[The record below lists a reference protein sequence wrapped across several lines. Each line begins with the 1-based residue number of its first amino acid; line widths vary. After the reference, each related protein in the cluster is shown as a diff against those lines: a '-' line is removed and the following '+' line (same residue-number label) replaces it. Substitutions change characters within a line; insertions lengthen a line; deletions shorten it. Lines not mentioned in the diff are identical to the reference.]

1 MQKKKVIGAGVGVV
15 VVIAAILGGVALH
28 KDGESAET
36 VAETTA
42 PTVEVTTP
50 IVEEDSTNLTEEE
63 PKTEEVEPQ
72 TEEDAPKEEMV
83 ENTADTELETDV
95 LQEEGAQGKA
105 EQDTAEMSEDEGVE
119 VIDAYMYTT
128 ADLNMRKEGTT
139 ESEVIGVI
147 PYGIQ
152 IHVTARTVDNWYRTE
167 RGEIGYVSGKY
178 LSEEEPVKQT
188 AQATGETTVTG
199 NGGGSDTSRSYGPN
213 KNLTKEEWEQLRE
226 GYRATFGVYPEDMP
240 PYDPSQ
246 ETPTYNE
253 PLPPNPNSPDGKWH
267 LVH

>member
-1 MQKKKVIGAGVGVV
+1 MQKKKVIGSGVGVV
-15 VVIAAILGGVALH
+15 VVIAAILGGVALY
-28 KDGESAET
+28 KDGESVET
-36 VAETTA
+36 IAETTA
-42 PTVEVTTP
+42 PTLAVTTP

-72 TEEDAPKEEMV
+72 TEEDTSKEEMV
-83 ENTADTELETDV
+83 ENTADMEQETDV
-95 LQEEGAQGKA
+95 LQEEGAQSKA
-105 EQDTAEMSEDEGVE
+105 EQDGAEMPEDEGVE
-119 VIDAYMYTT
+119 IIDAYMYTT

-139 ESEVIGVI
+139 ESEVIGSI
-147 PYGIQ
+147 PYGTE
-152 IHVTARTVDNWYRTE
+152 IHVTARTADNWYRTE

-188 AQATGETTVTG
+188 AQAAGETTVTD
-199 NGGGSDTSRSYGPN
+199 NGSGSDTSRSYGPN
-213 KNLTKEEWEQLRE
+213 KNLTKEEWENLRE
-226 GYRATFGVYPEDMP
+226 AYRATLGVYPEDMP

-246 ETPTYNE
+246 VTPSYNG